1 MICPSS
7 KDIANT
13 LIICNSKSGSG
24 GHSRAKRISFSF
36 FFLAF
41 SFSYFFAR
49 CMMLA
54 VCHGE
59 NFSWPLEGLSMFGSM
74 HMIRREKREK
84 DGYRNKP
91 NHKWLHI
98 NNSKNQIIQG
108 FSRQLNP
115 EVSKSVYP
123 EICTSALITS
133 HEFWKFSSEMKFI
146 IHFWQ
151 TSAVFSIYHLNCFLT
166 LSHCRD
172 MKYSNVKIG
181 MTKREKASNF
191 TLWKGKSLLRRDTSV
206 SVTNILL
213 LVY

>member
-1 MICPSS
+1 MAPG
-7 KDIANT
+7 AT
-13 LIICNSKSGSG
+13 QERRGFLFP
-24 GHSRAKRISFSF
+24 FS
-36 FFLAF
+36 FLAF

-108 FSRQLNP
+108 FYRQVNP

-123 EICTSALITS
+123 EICMSALITS
-133 HEFWKFSSEMKFI
+133 PEFWKFSSEWSLLDISGKHQRCSLFI
-146 IHFWQ
+146 IW
-151 TSAVFSIYHLNCFLT
+151 TVFSRFHIFA
-166 LSHCRD
+166 
-172 MKYSNVKIG
+172 I
-181 MTKREKASNF
+181 
-191 TLWKGKSLLRRDTSV
+191 W
-206 SVTNILL
+206 NILML
-213 LVY
+213 K